1 MTGCT
6 VILPTRNEV
15 KTIGSMIDEI
25 LCLSLD
31 LDLQVLVADYKS
43 TDGTIEKVLEYEGD
57 DPVFLLSCSKK
68 GKAAGIKEALQHIET
83 PLVIVVNAD
92 NTYPVKFV
100 GLMYRIL
107 ELGYDGVMG
116 PRMLKG
122 PGSMSILHSVGNYGL
137 SLLASVLFFY
147 WVFDVNTGLWGY
159 KTEVIRKF
167 NLNSSGFCLEADVFS
182 NAVMAGC
189 RVMQM
194 PIEYQAR
201 VEGSNAEL
209 GVWDG
214 FKIAWFLIRRRLGW
228 V

>member
-1 MTGCT
+1 MSKCT

-15 KTIGSMIDEI
+15 QTIGKMIDDI
-25 LCLSLD
+25 LMLDMD
-31 LDLQVLVADYKS
+31 LDILVADYESK
-43 TDGTIEKVLEYEGD
+43 DGTKEVVRGYEAIGIDLLECLY
-57 DPVFLLSCSKK
+57 K
-68 GKAAGIKEALQHIET
+68 GKAAGIKEAIKKVKT
-83 PLVIVVNAD
+83 PLLIVVNSD

-100 GLMYRIL
+100 GLMYRVL

-122 PGSMSILHSVGNYGL
+122 PGAMSVMHSLGNYAL
-137 SLLASVLFFY
+137 SLLASFLYFY

-159 KTEVIRKF
+159 KTDIVKKF
-167 NLNSSGFCLEADVFS
+167 DLNSFGFCLEADVFT
-182 NAVMAGC
+182 NAVMK
-189 RVMQM
+189 RHKVMQM

-201 VEGSNAEL
+201 EAGSNAEI
-209 GVWDG
+209 GIWDG